1 MTKPLQNTFTRVT
14 GLGLTRGYLRQ
25 ARTHRQQWRG
35 NVFVKG
41 NWCFEVGEKAN
52 QLVFFY
58 SELFTF
64 KTDITADVTIVLQVG
79 STLECL

>member
-1 MTKPLQNTFTRVT
+1 MVKTSLNTFTRVT

-25 ARTHRQQWRG
+25 TKKERAQWRG
-35 NVFVKG
+35 GVFVKG
-41 NWCFEVGEKAN
+41 NWCFEVGDKAN

-64 KTDITADVTIVLQVG
+64 QAVVPVDVTIILQV
-79 STLECL
+79 